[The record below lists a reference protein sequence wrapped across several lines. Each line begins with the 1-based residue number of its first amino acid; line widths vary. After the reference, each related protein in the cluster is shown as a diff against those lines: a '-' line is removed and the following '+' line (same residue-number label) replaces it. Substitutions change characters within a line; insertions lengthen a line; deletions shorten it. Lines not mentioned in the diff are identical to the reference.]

1 MRSVPVAEAKAKLSE
16 VIESLDEPVVITRH
30 GQPVA
35 VLMAIPEDQD
45 DMDSFLLAH
54 HPGFRAMVRKAK
66 QSRILTSDEFWD
78 KVGERQKRGS
88 SRRPRRR

>member
-16 VIESLDEPVVITRH
+16 VIDSLDEPVVITRH

-35 VLMAIPEDQD
+35 VLMAIPDDQE
-45 DMDSFLLAH
+45 DMDSFLIAH

-66 QSRILTSDEFWD
+66 QSRILTSDEFWE
-78 KVGERQKRGS
+78 KVGKRHRRRSSGS
-88 SRRPRRR
+88 SRRR